1 MHGVKEHE
9 ESPVLFPFTPSS
21 DSRTHNQVLGKV
33 GTDVPYLALKAM
45 AMQKDQSRVWSSGTL
60 MAASPSYFPR
70 ITEMLVPGSWGEN
83 CAYINLSGKETESS
97 QVVLLEKNQKPFWL
111 QL

>member
-1 MHGVKEHE
+1 MLQGSFLPQECQGDGKLGHLVIKKLHPCEKAIPSPVSFNKLLQQFGMHGVKEHE

-45 AMQKDQSRVWSSGTL
+45 AM
-60 MAASPSYFPR
+60 
-70 ITEMLVPGSWGEN
+70 
-83 CAYINLSGKETESS
+83 
-97 QVVLLEKNQKPFWL
+97 
-111 QL
+111 

>member
-45 AMQKDQSRVWSSGTL
+45 AM
-60 MAASPSYFPR
+60 
-70 ITEMLVPGSWGEN
+70 
-83 CAYINLSGKETESS
+83 
-97 QVVLLEKNQKPFWL
+97 
-111 QL
+111 